1 MKKPK
6 IIKSL
11 KLKDELF
18 DNLITLSLRERRS
31 LSWIINDILR
41 NSLGLKPLIEGMPKK
56 RSNRQVSIALNVDV
70 IDEIRVKSCKK
81 QLNSTDY
88 IIDILNKELNLNT

>member
-11 KLKDELF
+11 KFKDELL
-18 DNLITLSLRERRS
+18 DDLIFVAIRERRS

-41 NSLGLKPLIEGMPKK
+41 NSLGLEPLIEGMQKN
-56 RSNRQVSIALNVDV
+56 RSNRQISIAFNEDV
-70 IDEIRVKSCKK
+70 IDIVRVEACKK
-81 QLNSTDY
+81 RINSTEY
-88 IIDILNKELNLNT
+88 IVDILNKELNLNT